1 MSEKMTFKANKIANM
16 TSKKMYMLR
25 KVKTGFIMCVS
36 YWVIGARC
44 GSTMH
49 SIKNASAS
57 IGSKN
62 NIAKASKAAIIPI
75 VSFGFSI
82 VRAPYFNVIV

>member
-25 KVKTGFIMCVS
+25 KVKTGFIMCVP
-36 YWVIGARC
+36 YWAVGARC

-57 IGSKN
+57 MGSKN
-62 NIAKASKAAIIPI
+62 NIAKASKAAIMPI

-82 VRAPYFNVIV
+82 MCVSYLPVI